1 MESPLPSEL
10 HGEFSRDVARHRG
23 HCPLPIKK
31 EIRCF
36 LTASSQGQVWGNSL
50 APRRPTQNTKVE
62 REISTKYEITG
73 ANSCSAWG
81 PFKVT

>member
-1 MESPLPSEL
+1 M
-10 HGEFSRDVARHRG
+10 
-23 HCPLPIKK
+23 
-31 EIRCF
+31 
-36 LTASSQGQVWGNSL
+36 
-50 APRRPTQNTKVE
+50 QNTKVE